1 VSCGAQYGVKAG
13 RVDIVELLL
22 SAGADPRQG
31 ADTDVGSPLVMAE
44 RLPESP
50 EKNYILRQLTKQVS
64 LIQAQEV
71 VRARP
76 APPTPQL
83 LSLSPAPTH
92 GFFVL
97 RVSCRVVC
105 RMNVCVMNADHQTSP
120 RQLLANKLEEA
131 KERRHFT
138 ERMLKAREE
147 EITKLDSQVTS
158 LSPFHSLHAPFLRL
172 LI

>member
-1 VSCGAQYGVKAG
+1 VSCAQYGVKAG

-76 APPTPQL
+76 APPRQPL
-83 LSLSPAPTH
+83 NSSHSLPRANSRL
-92 GFFVL
+92 FRSSCV
-97 RVSCRVVC
+97 VSCRVVS
-105 RMNVCVMNADHQTSP
+105 CV
-120 RQLLANKLEEA
+120 E
-131 KERRHFT
+131 
-138 ERMLKAREE
+138 
-147 EITKLDSQVTS
+147 
-158 LSPFHSLHAPFLRL
+158 
-172 LI
+172 